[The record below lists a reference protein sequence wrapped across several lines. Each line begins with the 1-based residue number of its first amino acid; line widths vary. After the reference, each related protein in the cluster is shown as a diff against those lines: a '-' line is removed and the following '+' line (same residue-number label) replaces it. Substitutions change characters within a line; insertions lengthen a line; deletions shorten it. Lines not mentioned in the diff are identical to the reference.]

1 MTAHNEFFQY
11 EMAFH
16 EYLEKMN
23 FTTVKKDH
31 YQYIVFE
38 GVQIPF
44 VYVVKEGIVKT
55 SLLTKDGREFNI
67 GYIQK
72 NELVSL
78 VGNEHSNH
86 VDMPFNIRVE
96 SDTAELYQI
105 NRVQFWEDV
114 NNNENLLKFVKEYY
128 RQNLVEQIKKS
139 QNLAMN
145 GKFGA
150 LCAQIYDLA
159 ELFGCKSKEGILID
173 FNITNEELA
182 KFCGINS
189 ASSINRMLRK
199 LKDMDSIKIVNN
211 KILIK
216 DLSIIES
223 FVA

>member
-1 MTAHNEFFQY
+1 
-11 EMAFH
+11 
-16 EYLEKMN
+16 
-23 FTTVKKDH
+23 
-31 YQYIVFE
+31 
-38 GVQIPF
+38 
-44 VYVVKEGIVKT
+44 
-55 SLLTKDGREFNI
+55 
-67 GYIQK
+67 
-72 NELVSL
+72 
-78 VGNEHSNH
+78 
-86 VDMPFNIRVE
+86 
-96 SDTAELYQI
+96 
-105 NRVQFWEDV
+105 
-114 NNNENLLKFVKEYY
+114 
-128 RQNLVEQIKKS
+128 
-139 QNLAMN
+139 MN

-150 LCAQIYDLA
+150 LCSQIYDLS